1 MTDTITLT
9 IPASEWMTS
18 NGNTRHWAQTAERRR
33 LLRHRAETEARA
45 QKVRKQAGKVLA
57 WIKVGYPTAAA
68 ADPQNAAATLKPIF
82 DGLVTAGVLQDDSSD
97 YVVPAYDRDP
107 RKSPKGTHT
116 VTIVFVSQ
124 EVPF

>member
-9 IPASEWMTS
+9 IPSNEWMTS
-18 NGNTRHWAQTAERRR
+18 NGNRLHWAQVAERRR

-57 WIKVGYPTAAA
+57 WIKVGYPTRAA

-82 DGLVTAGVLQDDSSD
+82 DGLVTAGVLEEDSSD
-97 YVVPAYDRDP
+97 FLVPAYDRDP
-107 RKSPKGTHT
+107 KKAPKGTHT

-124 EVPF
+124 EVVF

>member
-18 NGNTRHWAQTAERRR
+18 NGNRLHWAQVAERRR
-33 LLRHRAETEARA
+33 LLRRRAEVEARA
-45 QKVRKQAGKVLA
+45 QKVRRQAGKVLA
-57 WIKVGYPTAAA
+57 WIKVGYPTRAA

-82 DGLVTAGVLQDDSSD
+82 DGLVTAGILEDDSSD
-97 YVVPAYDRDP
+97 YLVPAYDRDP
-107 RKSPKGTHT
+107 QKSPRGTHT

-124 EVPF
+124 EVVF